1 MERGSNKAMNRKQ
14 QKKLADFRKWLSE
27 CPVHKL
33 YCSCNPVSSC
43 RECGEAPENMA
54 EYYFKFVVPS
64 DIGKKHNET

>member
-1 MERGSNKAMNRKQ
+1 MNRKQ

-27 CPVHKL
+27 CPIHKL
-33 YCSCNPVSSC
+33 YLSCNPMSSC
-43 RECGEAPENMA
+43 TECGEAPENMA